1 MESTSN
7 NALDA
12 SSIQVL
18 NQQYDLTMKEL
29 ELEKKRAADMEAGK
43 GKTKTFGLWWEEVVE
58 EGAMAVEELEQ
69 YIIAIEEL
77 MARAAMKA
85 DDLMM
90 RTLLDA
96 PVPNHGAANGNLGIG
111 FGPQGFY

>member
-1 MESTSN
+1 MESSSSN
-7 NALDA
+7 VLDA

-18 NQQYDLTMKEL
+18 NQHYDLTMKEL
-29 ELEKKRAADMEAGK
+29 ELEKKRAVDMEAEK
-43 GKTKTFGLWWEEVVE
+43 GKAKSFGLWWEEAID
-58 EGAMAVEELEQ
+58 EGAMVVEELEQ

-96 PVPNHGAANGNLGIG
+96 PVPNHGAVNGNLGMG
-111 FGPQGFY
+111 LGSQGFY